1 MSEVKWT
8 NEQLQAIN
16 EKGNN
21 ILVAAAAGSGKT
33 AVLVERI
40 INKVINEKIDIDKI
54 LVVTFTNAAASEMRE
69 RILEAIYKKLEENP
83 LNYHL
88 QRQIIL
94 LNKASISTIH
104 SFCLDIIRNNFYE
117 VDASANFRIADTA
130 ENDLLKYDVLD
141 DLFEEKYNNND
152 KDFLNLIEVYTDYRS
167 DDKLKEL
174 ILNIYKFIQSS
185 PFPEKWIEEKVNQF
199 KGDENKDFSETI
211 WGQVILS
218 TLKDKI
224 EEAVIKLRKISSE
237 TSKFIE
243 LSKFTAVL
251 NEDIINLEFIMSNM
265 NLWNSTFNSINSFK
279 WKNWPVDKKVTLEL
293 KDKAKEVRDK
303 VKKELKSEFD
313 KYMIYNSEEAL
324 KYINNMYYILNSLK
338 ELVKEFSKKFSERKK
353 EKNIIDFNDI
363 EHLALKILLKEENG
377 EYVES
382 DVAKKYKE
390 KFEEIAIDEYQDSNL
405 VQEYI
410 LNSISKNNNIFMVGD
425 VKQSIYK
432 FRQARPELFLD
443 KYEKYS
449 LKAEQKE
456 NENLKIQL
464 FKNFRSRK
472 NILDI
477 TNLVFKNIMSK
488 KIGDIEYNENEYLN
502 YGANYPEPEENNFK
516 YAGKAEL
523 HIIDLKENDE
533 ISAYKDEIEVEED
546 DEQERVEDDVI
557 EAKFVAKKIQ
567 EIMNSGYKVYDRKEG
582 YRNIKYKDIVILL
595 RATSTL
601 APIFEKELAD
611 LDLPVFS
618 DSSAEYLNSVEI
630 QTIMSILKIIDN
642 PLQDIPL
649 VTVLRS
655 TIGKFTDNDLI
666 EIRLVDRN
674 CDFYEALLKARISAE
689 GNLKNKIEDI
699 LSKLEKW
706 REEQEYKTLDELI
719 WQIYIDTGY
728 YNYVGLLPNGALRQA
743 NLKILFEKA
752 KQYESASFKG
762 LFNFINFIDKLKGN
776 NGDMASA
783 KLIGENEDVIRIM
796 SIHKSKGLE
805 FPIVFLCAAQK
816 SFNMKDLN
824 ENILLHQDM
833 GFGPTFIDIENK
845 IKFNTLAKEAIKI
858 KSKEEIIS
866 EEERILYV
874 ALTRA
879 KEKLII
885 TGRRKDL
892 SKDLAKKQEE
902 LELYTQDKERI
913 DNKLVKKAKS
923 YLDWIMLVYLFN
935 KNSIKDIMELYE
947 HNKNDLIK
955 EIINKEET
963 ADNINLINVI
973 EEEAEKLKNEE
984 EIENISKELN
994 WKYKYQDETTIP
1006 TKTSVTKIK
1015 ELKNENVIDI
1025 EDILN
1030 DNKEIKLEAEANFI
1044 KQEEKIS
1051 SSKKGS
1057 LVHLCLQRIDERQD
1071 YNIEDLKKLVQG
1083 LVFNEIITEKEAES
1097 IDVNILYKYVKSEL
1111 FEELRQAKKIYKE
1124 QPFYIN
1130 VPVKE
1135 LYKDVGDTQEK
1146 ILVQGII
1153 DLFFIN
1159 NKDELVLIDYKTDY
1173 VEKGKESVIKERY
1186 KVQLELYKNALEK
1199 SFNKK
1204 VSRAQIYL
1212 AQLRKFDI
1220 N

>member
-546 DEQERVEDDVI
+546 DEQERIEDDVI

-885 TGRRKDL
+885 TGRKKDL

-963 ADNINLINVI
+963 ADNINLIKVI
-973 EEEAEKLKNEE
+973 EEEAGKLKNEE

-1025 EDILN
+1025 DDILN

>member
-1 MSEVKWT
+1 
-8 NEQLQAIN
+8 
-16 EKGNN
+16 
-21 ILVAAAAGSGKT
+21 
-33 AVLVERI
+33 
-40 INKVINEKIDIDKI
+40 
-54 LVVTFTNAAASEMRE
+54 
-69 RILEAIYKKLEENP
+69 
-83 LNYHL
+83 
-88 QRQIIL
+88 
-94 LNKASISTIH
+94 
-104 SFCLDIIRNNFYE
+104 
-117 VDASANFRIADTA
+117 
-130 ENDLLKYDVLD
+130 
-141 DLFEEKYNNND
+141 
-152 KDFLNLIEVYTDYRS
+152 
-167 DDKLKEL
+167 
-174 ILNIYKFIQSS
+174 
-185 PFPEKWIEEKVNQF
+185 
-199 KGDENKDFSETI
+199 
-211 WGQVILS
+211 
-218 TLKDKI
+218 
-224 EEAVIKLRKISSE
+224 
-237 TSKFIE
+237 
-243 LSKFTAVL
+243 
-251 NEDIINLEFIMSNM
+251 
-265 NLWNSTFNSINSFK
+265 
-279 WKNWPVDKKVTLEL
+279 
-293 KDKAKEVRDK
+293 
-303 VKKELKSEFD
+303 
-313 KYMIYNSEEAL
+313 
-324 KYINNMYYILNSLK
+324 
-338 ELVKEFSKKFSERKK
+338 
-353 EKNIIDFNDI
+353 
-363 EHLALKILLKEENG
+363 
-377 EYVES
+377 
-382 DVAKKYKE
+382 
-390 KFEEIAIDEYQDSNL
+390 
-405 VQEYI
+405 
-410 LNSISKNNNIFMVGD
+410 
-425 VKQSIYK
+425 
-432 FRQARPELFLD
+432 
-443 KYEKYS
+443 
-449 LKAEQKE
+449 
-456 NENLKIQL
+456 
-464 FKNFRSRK
+464 
-472 NILDI
+472 
-477 TNLVFKNIMSK
+477 
-488 KIGDIEYNENEYLN
+488 
-502 YGANYPEPEENNFK
+502 
-516 YAGKAEL
+516 
-523 HIIDLKENDE
+523 
-533 ISAYKDEIEVEED
+533 
-546 DEQERVEDDVI
+546 
-557 EAKFVAKKIQ
+557 
-567 EIMNSGYKVYDRKEG
+567 
-582 YRNIKYKDIVILL
+582 
-595 RATSTL
+595 
-601 APIFEKELAD
+601 
-611 LDLPVFS
+611 
-618 DSSAEYLNSVEI
+618 
-630 QTIMSILKIIDN
+630 MSILKIIDN

-699 LSKLEKW
+699 LGKLEKW

-762 LFNFINFIDKLKGN
+762 LFNFINFIDKLKSN

-935 KNSIKDIMELYE
+935 KNNIKDIMELYE

-973 EEEAEKLKNEE
+973 EEEAGKLKNEE

-1025 EDILN
+1025 GDILN

>member
-185 PFPEKWIEEKVNQF
+185 PFPEKWIEEKVNKF
-199 KGDENKDFSETI
+199 KSDENKDFSETI
-211 WGQVILS
+211 WGQVILG

-546 DEQERVEDDVI
+546 DEQERIEDDVI

>member
-1 MSEVKWT
+1 M
-8 NEQLQAIN
+8 
-16 EKGNN
+16 
-21 ILVAAAAGSGKT
+21 
-33 AVLVERI
+33 
-40 INKVINEKIDIDKI
+40 
-54 LVVTFTNAAASEMRE
+54 
-69 RILEAIYKKLEENP
+69 
-83 LNYHL
+83 
-88 QRQIIL
+88 
-94 LNKASISTIH
+94 
-104 SFCLDIIRNNFYE
+104 
-117 VDASANFRIADTA
+117 
-130 ENDLLKYDVLD
+130 
-141 DLFEEKYNNND
+141 
-152 KDFLNLIEVYTDYRS
+152 
-167 DDKLKEL
+167 
-174 ILNIYKFIQSS
+174 
-185 PFPEKWIEEKVNQF
+185 
-199 KGDENKDFSETI
+199 
-211 WGQVILS
+211 
-218 TLKDKI
+218 
-224 EEAVIKLRKISSE
+224 
-237 TSKFIE
+237 
-243 LSKFTAVL
+243 
-251 NEDIINLEFIMSNM
+251 
-265 NLWNSTFNSINSFK
+265 
-279 WKNWPVDKKVTLEL
+279 
-293 KDKAKEVRDK
+293 
-303 VKKELKSEFD
+303 
-313 KYMIYNSEEAL
+313 
-324 KYINNMYYILNSLK
+324 
-338 ELVKEFSKKFSERKK
+338 
-353 EKNIIDFNDI
+353 
-363 EHLALKILLKEENG
+363 
-377 EYVES
+377 
-382 DVAKKYKE
+382 
-390 KFEEIAIDEYQDSNL
+390 
-405 VQEYI
+405 
-410 LNSISKNNNIFMVGD
+410 
-425 VKQSIYK
+425 
-432 FRQARPELFLD
+432 
-443 KYEKYS
+443 
-449 LKAEQKE
+449 
-456 NENLKIQL
+456 
-464 FKNFRSRK
+464 
-472 NILDI
+472 
-477 TNLVFKNIMSK
+477 
-488 KIGDIEYNENEYLN
+488 
-502 YGANYPEPEENNFK
+502 
-516 YAGKAEL
+516 
-523 HIIDLKENDE
+523 
-533 ISAYKDEIEVEED
+533 
-546 DEQERVEDDVI
+546 
-557 EAKFVAKKIQ
+557 
-567 EIMNSGYKVYDRKEG
+567 
-582 YRNIKYKDIVILL
+582 
-595 RATSTL
+595 
-601 APIFEKELAD
+601 
-611 LDLPVFS
+611 
-618 DSSAEYLNSVEI
+618 
-630 QTIMSILKIIDN
+630 
-642 PLQDIPL
+642 
-649 VTVLRS
+649 
-655 TIGKFTDNDLI
+655 
-666 EIRLVDRN
+666 
-674 CDFYEALLKARISAE
+674 
-689 GNLKNKIEDI
+689 KNKIEDI

-885 TGRRKDL
+885 TGRKKDL

-935 KNSIKDIMELYE
+935 KNNIKDIMELYE

-973 EEEAEKLKNEE
+973 EEEAGKLKNEE

>member
-199 KGDENKDFSETI
+199 KSDENKDFSETI

>member
-199 KGDENKDFSETI
+199 KSDENKDFSETI

-546 DEQERVEDDVI
+546 DEQERIEDDVI

-845 IKFNTLAKEAIKI
+845 IKFNTIAKEAIKI

-935 KNSIKDIMELYE
+935 KNNINDIMELYE

-973 EEEAEKLKNEE
+973 EEEAGKLKNEE

>member
-805 FPIVFLCAAQK
+805 FPIVFLCVAQK

-885 TGRRKDL
+885 TGRKKDL
-892 SKDLAKKQEE
+892 HKDLAKKQEE
-902 LELYTQDKERI
+902 LELYTQDKESI

-935 KNSIKDIMELYE
+935 KNNIKDIMELYE

-973 EEEAEKLKNEE
+973 EEEAGKLKNEE

-1025 EDILN
+1025 GDILN

>member
-546 DEQERVEDDVI
+546 DEQERIEDDVI

-885 TGRRKDL
+885 TGRKKDL

-935 KNSIKDIMELYE
+935 KNNIKDIMELYE

-963 ADNINLINVI
+963 ADNINLIKVI
-973 EEEAEKLKNEE
+973 EEEAGKLKNEE

-1025 EDILN
+1025 DDILN

-1199 SFNKK
+1199 YFNKK

>member
-935 KNSIKDIMELYE
+935 KNNIKDIMELYE

-973 EEEAEKLKNEE
+973 EEEAGKLKNEE

-1025 EDILN
+1025 GDILN

>member
-199 KGDENKDFSETI
+199 KSDENKDFSETI

-567 EIMNSGYKVYDRKEG
+567 EIMNSVYKVYDRKEG

-805 FPIVFLCAAQK
+805 FPIVLLCAAQK

>member
-199 KGDENKDFSETI
+199 KSDENKDFSETI

-546 DEQERVEDDVI
+546 DEQERIEDDVI

-885 TGRRKDL
+885 TGRKKDL

-935 KNSIKDIMELYE
+935 KNNIKDIMELYE

-973 EEEAEKLKNEE
+973 EEEAGKLKNEE

>member
-199 KGDENKDFSETI
+199 KSDENKDFSETI

-546 DEQERVEDDVI
+546 DEQERIEDDVI

-699 LSKLEKW
+699 LGKLEKW

>member
-199 KGDENKDFSETI
+199 KSDENKDFSETI

-546 DEQERVEDDVI
+546 DEQERIEDDVI

-567 EIMNSGYKVYDRKEG
+567 EIMNSEYKVYDRKEG

-935 KNSIKDIMELYE
+935 KNNIKDIMELYE

-973 EEEAEKLKNEE
+973 EEEAGKLKNEE

-1025 EDILN
+1025 GDILN

-1173 VEKGKESVIKERY
+1173 IEKGKESVIKERY